1 MTRPR
6 PAAPFS
12 PRTVLAMLVIGA
24 AAFLLTLYFIGVGE
38 TGQGTNDGGGHAGGK
53 GLNGYAALA
62 HLLEKEGY
70 GVTLN
75 RNDGA
80 LDSPGLLILTPP
92 HEAKGDEL
100 DEIVTARRYQGPTI
114 VILPKWRAYP
124 LPDGTKGAKQGW
136 VQLGEAQSPGWEGFA
151 DDVNV
156 RIGAADGWQAGP
168 AEWGIA
174 GSLPDRAQVQSG
186 TGAGLVPLV
195 RDPASGRVLAAF
207 RADGG
212 ASPSLA
218 EMAGLADSAT
228 AEDSRT
234 YPVVFVFEPD
244 LLDNYGLAKA
254 ANADLAV
261 ELIGAVTDW
270 EIGPVAFDLTQNGL
284 GRAMNLLT
292 LAFTPPFL
300 AATLCLII
308 AGIVVGW
315 RAFRRFGPPLAQG
328 PAIALGKGQLVAN
341 SAGLIRRSGRLHLL
355 GPPYAALMRRT
366 IAARLGLKPQGDDAS
381 TDAAIDHAL
390 GTRGLSDTP
399 FAALAARLASARKP
413 HELLRAADAL
423 KSIERKLG

>member
-1 MTRPR
+1 
-6 PAAPFS
+6 
-12 PRTVLAMLVIGA
+12 
-24 AAFLLTLYFIGVGE
+24 
-38 TGQGTNDGGGHAGGK
+38 
-53 GLNGYAALA
+53 
-62 HLLEKEGY
+62 
-70 GVTLN
+70 
-75 RNDGA
+75 
-80 LDSPGLLILTPP
+80 
-92 HEAKGDEL
+92 
-100 DEIVTARRYQGPTI
+100 
-114 VILPKWRAYP
+114 
-124 LPDGTKGAKQGW
+124 
-136 VQLGEAQSPGWEGFA
+136 
-151 DDVNV
+151 
-156 RIGAADGWQAGP
+156 
-168 AEWGIA
+168 
-174 GSLPDRAQVQSG
+174 
-186 TGAGLVPLV
+186 VPLV

-212 ASPSLA
+212 ASPGLA

-381 TDAAIDHAL
+381 TDAAIDRAL

>member
-1 MTRPR
+1 
-6 PAAPFS
+6 
-12 PRTVLAMLVIGA
+12 
-24 AAFLLTLYFIGVGE
+24 
-38 TGQGTNDGGGHAGGK
+38 
-53 GLNGYAALA
+53 
-62 HLLEKEGY
+62 
-70 GVTLN
+70 
-75 RNDGA
+75 
-80 LDSPGLLILTPP
+80 
-92 HEAKGDEL
+92 
-100 DEIVTARRYQGPTI
+100 
-114 VILPKWRAYP
+114 
-124 LPDGTKGAKQGW
+124 
-136 VQLGEAQSPGWEGFA
+136 
-151 DDVNV
+151 
-156 RIGAADGWQAGP
+156 
-168 AEWGIA
+168 
-174 GSLPDRAQVQSG
+174 
-186 TGAGLVPLV
+186 
-195 RDPASGRVLAAF
+195 
-207 RADGG
+207 
-212 ASPSLA
+212 
-218 EMAGLADSAT
+218 MAGLADSAT

-244 LLDNYGLAKA
+244 LLDNYGLARA

-261 ELIGAVTDW
+261 ELIDAVTDW

-381 TDAAIDHAL
+381 IDAAIDRAL